1 MSNFCPY
8 AEAEVNS
15 PSVRLCVCPCVC
27 ASVCGCVRSH
37 VVGVCKVL
45 SRVPL
50 TGNGCCVRHHVLRSF
65 RTNCCCFCCCFCC
78 SSSLC
83 CCCCCCSCCYSIVVA
98 VAWPKFVFV
107 SLLNFALERSA
118 TNDIRTASYFLIYS
132 QLLFVHQTPG
142 WSCLLLTPVPHP
154 PALPAPPA
162 AGRVCVCS
170 SSWSKVQRR
179 LLLLLV
185 ACWLSLVGCWLLV
198 AGCLPVVSCR

>member
-1 MSNFCPY
+1 MPRQKSTRQVCDCVS
-8 AEAEVNS
+8 ALVC
-15 PSVRLCVCPCVC
+15 VRV
-27 ASVCGCVRSH
+27 CVRSH

-65 RTNCCCFCCCFCC
+65 RTNCCCFCCCCFCC
-78 SSSLC
+78 SSSL
-83 CCCCCCSCCYSIVVA
+83 CCCSCCYSIVVA
-98 VAWPKFVFV
+98 VARPKFVFV

-154 PALPAPPA
+154 PPCLPHPQPVECVFAPA
-162 AGRVCVCS
+162 AGRRCS
-170 SSWSKVQRR
+170 KG
-179 LLLLLV
+179 
-185 ACWLSLVGCWLLV
+185 CCFCLSLVGCRLSV
-198 AGCLPVVSCR
+198 AGCWLPAGC